1 MLQQSRGLDSG
12 SVNVKTV
19 ASSLPLGGLITA
31 GLRAQGSTVLAWS
44 REPTWRFSQELSY
57 EKIKIGMVSGVRAGR
72 EVCLLGHE
80 SVNEA
85 GPGALLLGTH

>member
-1 MLQQSRGLDSG
+1 M
-12 SVNVKTV
+12 
-19 ASSLPLGGLITA
+19 
-31 GLRAQGSTVLAWS
+31 LAWS

-72 EVCLLGHE
+72 EVCMLGHE

-85 GPGALLLGTH
+85 GPGALLLDIH

>member
-1 MLQQSRGLDSG
+1 M
-12 SVNVKTV
+12 NVKTV
-19 ASSLPLGGLITA
+19 ASSLPLGGLSWALITA
-31 GLRAQGSTVLAWS
+31 GLRAQGSAVLAWS

-72 EVCLLGHE
+72 EVCMLGHE